1 MPTNTYNWVPDDL
14 VEVADEIRTWAVNRG
29 YTVKVEKSSD
39 GFPFPPTFQ
48 CTRTKLERLLVEVIP
63 DWQEVRMQT
72 WVAYAKTC
80 KSELKVCIGVPH
92 GLILSQSIITKIR
105 KAGVGLMRSGGGN
118 TYFEIEPVDATMDV
132 SLPPRESLKQETKV
146 LLGAVYDHFEASRW
160 REGFEEA
167 CKVFEKSA
175 KGYLKKW
182 VRTGRVRFVTRNGII
197 AHPNRTIDRFTLGQ
211 LGKAFESIQAQN
223 SSDEA
228 IKRAI
233 DSILKDRNN
242 LTHNKWNL
250 KTEKR
255 LRNNV
260 GHHMWI
266 ITQALTETYR

>member
-14 VEVADEIRTWAVNRG
+14 VEVADEIRAWLQGRG
-29 YTVKVEKSSD
+29 YALKIEKVSD
-39 GFPFPPTFQ
+39 GFPFPPTFH
-48 CTRTKLERLLVEVIP
+48 CTRTKLERLLVEVLP
-63 DWQEVRMQT
+63 DWQENRLQT

-80 KSELKVCIGVPH
+80 KSELKICMGVSH
-92 GLILSQSIITKIR
+92 DLVLSPTVIAKIR
-105 KAGVGLMRSGGGN
+105 KAGVGVLRSGGGN

-132 SLPPRESLKQETKV
+132 SLPSRASLPKETKV

-167 CKVFEKSA
+167 CKVFEKAA
-175 KGYLKKW
+175 KRYLKKW
-182 VRTGRVRFVTRNGII
+182 VKTGRVRFVTTTGLVAYTNKK
-197 AHPNRTIDRFTLGQ
+197 IDRFTLGQ
-211 LGKAFESIQAQN
+211 LGNAFEAIQAQN
-223 SSDEA
+223 SSDRA

-242 LTHNKWNL
+242 LTHDKWNL
-250 KTEKR
+250 RTENR

-266 ITQALTETYR
+266 ITQALTETYN